1 MRFVFP
7 FTLAMIAFLED
18 SADIERLLSQG
29 DVEGAIVTTVLASTQ
44 ESGVEE
50 PWLRDARSNLLGS
63 VLVCLST
70 LDLTDDQMLGATALH
85 GLLERRIFNWIN
97 KGDGRI
103 ETHLFPMLFSTGA
116 SLYDGGFDADWQ
128 HSVNNFIRVS
138 GPFPEDYKKWLEDK
152 AFQVTIAKEKRIIDI
167 AGLQVFRIGQCVRAE
182 GLRTATQLNNQLGV
196 ITNVLGNRRAV
207 IFPDI
212 DGVKAVKISNMCPV
226 SLVSVPVDRNSRN
239 SQIYQMVES
248 KKATWSSGGEA
259 LGNFRDAVSWAEEEG
274 FDRADVLARVSFLKQ
289 AVGGVMLPCGIAL
302 VPEDLRTNHLRLLT
316 VLRRPC
322 VGTCVVNLNTLS
334 TEQSRREWLVS
345 GLCKACQEA
354 FLV

>member
-63 VLVCLST
+63 VLVYLST
-70 LDLTDDQMLGATALH
+70 LDITDDMMLGVTALH

-97 KGDGRI
+97 NGDGSI
-103 ETHLFPMLFSTGA
+103 EAVLFPTLFANGGE
-116 SLYDGGFDADWQ
+116 YDGGFDADWQ
-128 HSVNNFIRVS
+128 HSVQNFLRVS
-138 GPFPEDYKKWLEDK
+138 GPFPEDYKKWLDDK
-152 AFQVTIAKEKRIIDI
+152 AFQVTIAKEKRIIYI

-182 GLRTATQLNNQLGV
+182 GLRTATQLNIQLGV
-196 ITNVLGNRRAV
+196 ITHVLGNRRAV

-212 DGVKAVKISNMCPV
+212 DGVKAVKISNLRPV
-226 SLVSVPVDRNSRN
+226 SLVTAPVDRNSRN
-239 SQIYQMVES
+239 YQMVEP
-248 KKATWSSGGEA
+248 KTATWSSGGEA
-259 LGNFRDAVSWAEEEG
+259 LGNFRDAVAWAKKEE

-289 AVGGVMLPCGIAL
+289 SVGGVVIPCGDVM
-302 VPEDLRTNHLRLLT
+302 VPEEFRTKHLRMLAK
-316 VLRRPC
+316 LRPPC
-322 VGTCVVNLNTLS
+322 VGTSVVNLNTLS

>member
-1 MRFVFP
+1 M
-7 FTLAMIAFLED
+7 
-18 SADIERLLSQG
+18 
-29 DVEGAIVTTVLASTQ
+29 
-44 ESGVEE
+44 
-50 PWLRDARSNLLGS
+50 RDARSNLLGL
-63 VLVCLST
+63 VIVCLST

-85 GLLERRIFNWIN
+85 GLLERRILNWIH

-103 ETHLFPMLFSTGA
+103 EAVQFPTLFANGGE
-116 SLYDGGFDADWQ
+116 YDGGFDADCQ
-128 HSVNNFIRVS
+128 HSVQNFLRVS
-138 GPFPEDYKKWLEDK
+138 GQSFPEDYKKWLEDK

-196 ITNVLGNRRAV
+196 ITDILGNRRAV

-212 DGVKAVKISNMCPV
+212 GGVKAVKISNLRPA
-226 SLVSVPVDRNSRN
+226 SLVRAPVDRNSRN
-239 SQIYQMVES
+239 SQDYQMVEP
-248 KKATWSSGGEA
+248 KTATWSSGEEA
-259 LGNFRDAVSWAEEEG
+259 LSPSGNFRDAVAWAKEEG

-289 AVGGVMLPCGIAL
+289 SVGGVVIPCGDVM
-302 VPEDLRTNHLRLLT
+302 VPEEFRTKHLRMLAK
-316 VLRRPC
+316 LRPPC
-322 VGTCVVNLNTLS
+322 VGTSVVKLNTLS